1 MADSIVY
8 YTILVKLTWHHQF
21 GVAPKNVKQSKS
33 SNYLLH
39 NPVSYTIRTLNR
51 VPNMT
56 KLLLIDD
63 DRELAELLAEFLS
76 LEDFDVDMVHDG
88 EAGLAAIRGNQYDMV
103 LLDVMM
109 PKLNG
114 FEVLKQLRVDNNIPV
129 LMLTAKGDEIDRVLG
144 LEMGADDYLP
154 KPFSERELLARIRAV
169 LRRIEPPTT
178 TKKTELLTHLDIEIN
193 SRTQEAWCQ
202 TILLDLTS
210 TELMLLEA
218 LISSPGTILTKADL
232 SEQVLGKKLTPFDR
246 SIDMHL
252 SNLRKKL
259 PERKDEKMRI
269 RTLRGR
275 GYMWLDT

>member
-1 MADSIVY
+1 MI
-8 YTILVKLTWHHQF
+8 
-21 GVAPKNVKQSKS
+21 
-33 SNYLLH
+33 
-39 NPVSYTIRTLNR
+39 
-51 VPNMT
+51 

-63 DRELAELLAEFLS
+63 DKELAELLSEFLT
-76 LEDFDVDMVHDG
+76 LEDFDVDVVHDG
-88 EAGLAAIRGNQYDMV
+88 EAGLAALNDNQYDII

-114 FEVLKQLRVDNNIPV
+114 FDVLKTLRTDNATPV
-129 LMLTAKGDEIDRVLG
+129 LMLTAKGDAVDRILG

-154 KPFSERELLARIRAV
+154 KPFSDRELLARIRAI
-169 LRRIEPPTT
+169 LRRVEPQQPTGGS
-178 TKKTELLTHLDIEIN
+178 ELLTHLDIEIN
-193 SRTQEAWCQ
+193 SKTQEAWCQ
-202 TILLDLTS
+202 HQLLDLTS
-210 TELMLLEA
+210 TELLLLET
-218 LISSPGTILTKADL
+218 LISSPGVILSKAQL

-259 PERKDEKMRI
+259 PERKDDKMRV

>member
-1 MADSIVY
+1 
-8 YTILVKLTWHHQF
+8 
-21 GVAPKNVKQSKS
+21 
-33 SNYLLH
+33 
-39 NPVSYTIRTLNR
+39 
-51 VPNMT
+51 
-56 KLLLIDD
+56 
-63 DRELAELLAEFLS
+63 
-76 LEDFDVDMVHDG
+76 
-88 EAGLAAIRGNQYDMV
+88 MV

-114 FEVLKQLRVDNNIPV
+114 FEVLKKLRVDNSTPV

-169 LRRIEPPTT
+169 LRRIEPPTS

-202 TILLDLTS
+202 SILLDLTS

-232 SEQVLGKKLTPFDR
+232 SDQVLGKKLTPFDR

>member
-1 MADSIVY
+1 
-8 YTILVKLTWHHQF
+8 
-21 GVAPKNVKQSKS
+21 
-33 SNYLLH
+33 
-39 NPVSYTIRTLNR
+39 
-51 VPNMT
+51 MT
-56 KLLLIDD
+56 KLLMIDD
-63 DRELAELLAEFLS
+63 DKELAELVSEFLQ
-76 LEDFDVDMVHDG
+76 LENLQVDTAHDG
-88 EAGLAAIRGNQYDMV
+88 EAGLNALKENDYDMI

-109 PKLNG
+109 PNLNG
-114 FEVLKQLRVDNNIPV
+114 FEVLKKLRINDNTPV

-154 KPFSERELLARIRAV
+154 KPFSDRELIARIKAI
-169 LRRIEPPTT
+169 LRRTETTITPTNS
-178 TKKTELLTHLDIEIN
+178 ELLTHLDIEIN

-202 TILLDLTS
+202 GQLLDLTS
-210 TELMLLEA
+210 TELMLLETM
-218 LISSPGTILTKADL
+218 ISAPGTILTKADL

-259 PERKDEKMRI
+259 PERQDDKTRI

>member
-1 MADSIVY
+1 
-8 YTILVKLTWHHQF
+8 
-21 GVAPKNVKQSKS
+21 
-33 SNYLLH
+33 
-39 NPVSYTIRTLNR
+39 
-51 VPNMT
+51 MT

-63 DRELAELLAEFLS
+63 DKELAELLAEFLS
-76 LEDFDVDMVHDG
+76 LEDFNVDMVHDG
-88 EAGLAAIRGNQYDMV
+88 EAGLTAINNNKYDMV

-109 PKLNG
+109 PKLTG
-114 FEVLKQLRVDNNIPV
+114 FEVLKKLRTDNQIPV
-129 LMLTAKGDEIDRVLG
+129 LMLTAKGDEVDRVLG

-154 KPFSERELLARIRAV
+154 KPFSDRELLARIKAI
-169 LRRIEPPTT
+169 LRRMEPVQAA
-178 TKKTELLTHLDIEIN
+178 KSSELLTHLDIEIN

-202 TILLDLTS
+202 NQLLDLTS

-218 LISSPGTILTKADL
+218 LISSPGAILTKADL

-259 PERKDEKMRI
+259 PEREDEKMRI

>member
-1 MADSIVY
+1 
-8 YTILVKLTWHHQF
+8 
-21 GVAPKNVKQSKS
+21 
-33 SNYLLH
+33 
-39 NPVSYTIRTLNR
+39 
-51 VPNMT
+51 MT

-76 LEDFDVDMVHDG
+76 LEDFDGDMVHDG

-114 FEVLKQLRVDNNIPV
+114 FEVLKKLRVDNNIPV

-169 LRRIEPPTT
+169 LRRIEPPT

-275 GYMWLDT
+275 GYMWSDT

>member
-1 MADSIVY
+1 
-8 YTILVKLTWHHQF
+8 
-21 GVAPKNVKQSKS
+21 
-33 SNYLLH
+33 
-39 NPVSYTIRTLNR
+39 
-51 VPNMT
+51 MT

-63 DRELAELLAEFLS
+63 DKELAELLAEFLN

-88 EAGLAAIRGNQYDMV
+88 EAGLAAIRSTQYDMV

-114 FEVLKQLRVDNNIPV
+114 FEVLKKLRVDNSTPV

-154 KPFSERELLARIRAV
+154 KPFSDRELLARIKAV
-169 LRRIEPPTT
+169 LRRIEPAITT
-178 TKKTELLTHLDIEIN
+178 TKNTELLTHLDIEIN

-202 TILLDLTS
+202 STLLDLTS
-210 TELMLLEA
+210 TELMLLET
-218 LISSPGTILTKADL
+218 LISSPGVILTKADL

-259 PERKDEKMRI
+259 PERTDEKMRI

>member
-1 MADSIVY
+1 MI
-8 YTILVKLTWHHQF
+8 
-21 GVAPKNVKQSKS
+21 
-33 SNYLLH
+33 
-39 NPVSYTIRTLNR
+39 
-51 VPNMT
+51 

-63 DRELAELLAEFLS
+63 DKELAELLSEFLT

-88 EAGLAAIRGNQYDMV
+88 EAGLAALKENQYDII

-114 FEVLKQLRVDNNIPV
+114 FDVLKTLRTDNATPV
-129 LMLTAKGDEIDRVLG
+129 LMLTAKGDAVDRILG

-154 KPFSERELLARIRAV
+154 KPFSDRELLARIRAI
-169 LRRIEPPTT
+169 LRRVEPQQSTGGSD
-178 TKKTELLTHLDIEIN
+178 LLTHLDIEIN
-193 SRTQEAWCQ
+193 SKTQEAWCQ
-202 TILLDLTS
+202 QQLLDLTS
-210 TELMLLEA
+210 TELLLLET
-218 LISSPGTILTKADL
+218 LISSPGEILSKAQL

-259 PERKDEKMRI
+259 PERKDAKMRV

>member
-1 MADSIVY
+1 
-8 YTILVKLTWHHQF
+8 
-21 GVAPKNVKQSKS
+21 
-33 SNYLLH
+33 
-39 NPVSYTIRTLNR
+39 
-51 VPNMT
+51 MT

-63 DRELAELLAEFLS
+63 DKELAELLAEFLS
-76 LEDFDVDMVHDG
+76 LEDFNVDMVHDG
-88 EAGLAAIRGNQYDMV
+88 ETGLAAINNNQYDMV

-109 PKLNG
+109 PKLTG
-114 FEVLKQLRVDNNIPV
+114 FEVLKKLRTDNQIPV
-129 LMLTAKGDEIDRVLG
+129 LMLTAKGDEVDRVLG

-154 KPFSERELLARIRAV
+154 KPFSDRELLARIKAI
-169 LRRIEPPTT
+169 LRRMEPVQAA
-178 TKKTELLTHLDIEIN
+178 KSSELLTHLDIEIN

-202 TILLDLTS
+202 NQLLDLTS

-218 LISSPGTILTKADL
+218 LISSPGAILTKADL

-259 PERKDEKMRI
+259 PEREDEKMRI

>member
-1 MADSIVY
+1 
-8 YTILVKLTWHHQF
+8 
-21 GVAPKNVKQSKS
+21 
-33 SNYLLH
+33 
-39 NPVSYTIRTLNR
+39 
-51 VPNMT
+51 MT

-63 DRELAELLAEFLS
+63 DKELAELLAEFLS
-76 LEDFDVDMVHDG
+76 LEDFNVDMVHDG
-88 EAGLAAIRGNQYDMV
+88 EAGLTAINNNQYDMV

-109 PKLNG
+109 PKLTG
-114 FEVLKQLRVDNNIPV
+114 FEVLKKLRVDNQTPV
-129 LMLTAKGDEIDRVLG
+129 LMLTAKGDEVDRVLG

-154 KPFSERELLARIRAV
+154 KPFSDRELLARIKAI
-169 LRRIEPPTT
+169 LRRIEPAQTA
-178 TKKTELLTHLDIEIN
+178 KSTELVTHLDIDIN

-202 TILLDLTS
+202 NQLLDLTS

-218 LISSPGTILTKADL
+218 LISSPGAILTKADL

-259 PERKDEKMRI
+259 PEREDEKMRI

>member
-1 MADSIVY
+1 
-8 YTILVKLTWHHQF
+8 
-21 GVAPKNVKQSKS
+21 
-33 SNYLLH
+33 
-39 NPVSYTIRTLNR
+39 
-51 VPNMT
+51 MT

-63 DRELAELLAEFLS
+63 DKELAELLAEFLS

-88 EAGLAAIRGNQYDMV
+88 EAGLTAIRSTQYDMV

-114 FEVLKQLRVDNNIPV
+114 FEVLKKLRVDNSTPV

-154 KPFSERELLARIRAV
+154 KPFSDRELLARIKAV
-169 LRRIEPPTT
+169 LRRVEPST
-178 TKKTELLTHLDIEIN
+178 TKNTELLTHLDIEIN

-202 TILLDLTS
+202 SILLDLTS
-210 TELMLLEA
+210 TELMLLET
-218 LISSPGTILTKADL
+218 LISSPGIILTKADL

-259 PERKDEKMRI
+259 PERTDEKMRI

>member
-1 MADSIVY
+1 
-8 YTILVKLTWHHQF
+8 
-21 GVAPKNVKQSKS
+21 
-33 SNYLLH
+33 
-39 NPVSYTIRTLNR
+39 
-51 VPNMT
+51 MT

-63 DRELAELLAEFLS
+63 DKELAELLAEFLS
-76 LEDFDVDMVHDG
+76 LEDFNVDMVHDG
-88 EAGLAAIRGNQYDMV
+88 EAGLTAINNNQYDMV

-109 PKLNG
+109 PKLTG
-114 FEVLKQLRVDNNIPV
+114 FEVLKKLRVDNQTPV
-129 LMLTAKGDEIDRVLG
+129 LMLTAKGDEVDRVLG

-154 KPFSERELLARIRAV
+154 KPFSDRELLARIKAI
-169 LRRIEPPTT
+169 LRRIEPAQAA
-178 TKKTELLTHLDIEIN
+178 KSTELLTHLDIEIN

-202 TILLDLTS
+202 NQLLDLTS

-218 LISSPGTILTKADL
+218 LISSPGAILTKADL

-259 PERKDEKMRI
+259 PEREDEKMRI

>member
-1 MADSIVY
+1 
-8 YTILVKLTWHHQF
+8 
-21 GVAPKNVKQSKS
+21 
-33 SNYLLH
+33 
-39 NPVSYTIRTLNR
+39 
-51 VPNMT
+51 MT

-63 DRELAELLAEFLS
+63 DKELAELLAEFLS

-88 EAGLAAIRGNQYDMV
+88 EAGLAAIRNNQYDMV

-114 FEVLKQLRVDNNIPV
+114 FEVLKKLRVDNSTPV

-154 KPFSERELLARIRAV
+154 KPFSDRELLARIKAV
-169 LRRIEPPTT
+169 LRRIEPVTT
-178 TKKTELLTHLDIEIN
+178 AKNTELLTHLDIEIN

-202 TILLDLTS
+202 SILLDLTS
-210 TELMLLEA
+210 TELMLLEV
-218 LISSPGTILTKADL
+218 LISSPGIILTKADL

>member
-1 MADSIVY
+1 
-8 YTILVKLTWHHQF
+8 
-21 GVAPKNVKQSKS
+21 
-33 SNYLLH
+33 
-39 NPVSYTIRTLNR
+39 
-51 VPNMT
+51 MT

-63 DRELAELLAEFLS
+63 DKELAELLAEFLS

-88 EAGLAAIRGNQYDMV
+88 EAGLTAIRSTQYDMV

-114 FEVLKQLRVDNNIPV
+114 FEVLKKLRVDNSTPV

-154 KPFSERELLARIRAV
+154 KPFSDRELLARIKAV
-169 LRRIEPPTT
+169 LRRVEPTT
-178 TKKTELLTHLDIEIN
+178 TKNTELLTHLDIEIN

-202 TILLDLTS
+202 SILLDLTS
-210 TELMLLEA
+210 TELMLLET
-218 LISSPGTILTKADL
+218 LISSPGIILTKADL

-259 PERKDEKMRI
+259 PERTDEKMRI

>member
-1 MADSIVY
+1 
-8 YTILVKLTWHHQF
+8 
-21 GVAPKNVKQSKS
+21 
-33 SNYLLH
+33 
-39 NPVSYTIRTLNR
+39 
-51 VPNMT
+51 MT
-56 KLLLIDD
+56 KLLMIDD
-63 DRELAELLAEFLS
+63 DKELAELVSEFLQ
-76 LEDFDVDMVHDG
+76 LENFQVDTAHDG
-88 EAGLAAIRGNQYDMV
+88 EAGLNALKENDYDMI

-114 FEVLKQLRVDNNIPV
+114 FEVLKKLRVNDNTPV

-154 KPFSERELLARIRAV
+154 KPFSDRELIARIKAI
-169 LRRIEPPTT
+169 LRRTETTVTPTNS
-178 TKKTELLTHLDIEIN
+178 ELLTHLDIEIN

-202 TILLDLTS
+202 GQLLDLTS
-210 TELMLLEA
+210 TELMLLETM
-218 LISSPGTILTKADL
+218 ISAPGTILTKADL

-259 PERKDEKMRI
+259 PERQDDKTRI

>member
-1 MADSIVY
+1 
-8 YTILVKLTWHHQF
+8 
-21 GVAPKNVKQSKS
+21 
-33 SNYLLH
+33 
-39 NPVSYTIRTLNR
+39 
-51 VPNMT
+51 MT

-88 EAGLAAIRGNQYDMV
+88 KAGLAAIRGNQYDMV

-114 FEVLKQLRVDNNIPV
+114 FEVLKKLRVDNNIPV

-169 LRRIEPPTT
+169 LRRIEPPT

>member
-1 MADSIVY
+1 MLLPRLITSI
-8 YTILVKLTWHHQF
+8 LNASNLNF
-21 GVAPKNVKQSKS
+21 GI
-33 SNYLLH
+33 H
-39 NPVSYTIRTLNR
+39 
-51 VPNMT
+51 NMT
-56 KLLLIDD
+56 KILLIDD
-63 DRELAELLAEFLS
+63 DKELAELLSEYLQ
-76 LEDFDVDMVHDG
+76 LEDFDVDMAHDG
-88 EAGLAAIRGNQYDMV
+88 EAGLTAARAQSYDII

-114 FEVLKQLRVDNNIPV
+114 FEVLKQLRVDNATPV

-154 KPFSERELLARIRAV
+154 KPFSDRELLARIKAI
-169 LRRIEPPTT
+169 LRRTDTPPAV
-178 TKKTELLTHLDIEIN
+178 KNSDLLTHLDIEIN

-202 TILLDLTS
+202 KTLLDLTS
-210 TELMLLEA
+210 TELMLLESM
-218 LISSPGTILTKADL
+218 ISAPGEVLTKAEL
-232 SEQVLGKKLTPFDR
+232 SERVLGKKLTPFDR

-259 PERKDEKMRI
+259 PERQDDKARI

>member
-1 MADSIVY
+1 
-8 YTILVKLTWHHQF
+8 
-21 GVAPKNVKQSKS
+21 
-33 SNYLLH
+33 
-39 NPVSYTIRTLNR
+39 
-51 VPNMT
+51 MT
-56 KLLLIDD
+56 KILLIDD
-63 DRELAELLAEFLS
+63 DKELAELLSEFLQ
-76 LEDFDVDMVHDG
+76 LEDFDVDMAHDG
-88 EAGLAAIRGNQYDMV
+88 EAGLNALSVKSYDMV

-114 FEVLKQLRVDNNIPV
+114 FEVLKKMRVNNSTPV

-154 KPFSERELLARIRAV
+154 KPFSDRELLARIKAI
-169 LRRIEPPTT
+169 LRRTETT
-178 TKKTELLTHLDIEIN
+178 PQTKSNDLLVHIDIEIN

-202 TILLDLTS
+202 NTLLDLTS
-210 TELMLLEA
+210 TELMLLESM
-218 LISSPGTILTKADL
+218 ISSPGEVLTKAEL

-259 PERKDEKMRI
+259 PERQDNKMRI

>member
-1 MADSIVY
+1 
-8 YTILVKLTWHHQF
+8 
-21 GVAPKNVKQSKS
+21 
-33 SNYLLH
+33 
-39 NPVSYTIRTLNR
+39 
-51 VPNMT
+51 MT

-63 DRELAELLAEFLS
+63 DKELAELLAEFLS
-76 LEDFDVDMVHDG
+76 LEDFNVDMVHDG
-88 EAGLAAIRGNQYDMV
+88 EAGLTAINNNHYDMV

-109 PKLNG
+109 PKLTG
-114 FEVLKQLRVDNNIPV
+114 FEVLKKLRIDNQIPV
-129 LMLTAKGDEIDRVLG
+129 LMLTAKGDEADRVLG

-154 KPFSERELLARIRAV
+154 KPFSDRELLARIKAI
-169 LRRIEPPTT
+169 LRRMEPVHSA
-178 TKKTELLTHLDIEIN
+178 KSTELLTHLDIEIN

-202 TILLDLTS
+202 KKLLDLTS

-218 LISSPGTILTKADL
+218 LISSPGAILTKADL

-259 PERKDEKMRI
+259 PEREDEKMRI